1 MQTSELAQQVKA
13 LMSNHDDLT
22 LVPRVH
28 MVEERTDSYK
38 LSSELHM
45 RATVCT
51 HVCMHMLSLSLTH
64 TQ

>member
-13 LMSNHDDLT
+13 LMSSHDDLT
-22 LVPRVH
+22 LVPRAH

-45 RATVCT
+45 HATACT
-51 HVCMHMLSLSLTH
+51 HVCLHMFSLSH